1 MDLRSKLKEQQK
13 ALDVALGEERNRCAE
28 LRQELD
34 TTTSQTRRM
43 KQQWE
48 ETVMD
53 LRSKLKERQSPELR
67 DAEEASRN
75 TTALEVALGEER
87 NRCAELRQ
95 ELDTTTSQTRRM
107 KQQWEDTVMDLRSK
121 LKEQQDE
128 SERLP
133 TSALH
138 HTEEASRS
146 NPRKM
151 GVTISQ
157 TEQQREETLT
167 SLRSELEAQQESSQ
181 LLKACAMRQAQ
192 EASHT
197 RKALESAL
205 HEERSRSA
213 EMIEQIQRLA
223 RTNEGLLERL
233 DGDTFEEGDVEQR
246 YGDAVEEG
254 ALDCFRGT
262 DRDWEVISGLKV
274 KLEDEIVKSGALRI
288 RLHHSESLRMRQAQK
303 DPDELSLA
311 LCEAVELAEGLL
323 EQRTQLQTE
332 LASLRGTD
340 QYSAETPFLRP
351 ASPIGGNCSSD
362 SGLNSDCVFEG
373 SDEAVEREIDALR
386 KRLPATSP
394 RPVRHCPRP
403 RSLQH
408 EGLELQQRLEEGTTA
423 AASLAE
429 AAISQ
434 VLTGSLEL
442 PPPDWQRE
450 PAYLDSD

>member
-1 MDLRSKLKEQQK
+1 
-13 ALDVALGEERNRCAE
+13 
-28 LRQELD
+28 
-34 TTTSQTRRM
+34 
-43 KQQWE
+43 
-48 ETVMD
+48 
-53 LRSKLKERQSPELR
+53 
-67 DAEEASRN
+67 
-75 TTALEVALGEER
+75 
-87 NRCAELRQ
+87 
-95 ELDTTTSQTRRM
+95 
-107 KQQWEDTVMDLRSK
+107 MDLRSK